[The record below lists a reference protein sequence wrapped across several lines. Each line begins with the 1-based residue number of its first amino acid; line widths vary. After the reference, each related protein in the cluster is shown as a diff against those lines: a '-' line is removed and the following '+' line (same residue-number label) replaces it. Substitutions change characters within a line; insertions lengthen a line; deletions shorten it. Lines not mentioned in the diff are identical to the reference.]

1 MLPVELTEQ
10 IEVAE
15 PASSPSDLHANE
27 DEMLVADAKMG
38 KATAFAKL
46 VERYE
51 QRMFFVALRITRN
64 REDAEDVVQQ
74 SFQKTFVHLKS
85 FVGRSSF
92 STWLTRVAINEALM
106 LIRKSRGSR
115 EVLIDDL
122 KGNEDTAAALDVP
135 DLTPDPEGIYSHRE
149 WGRILS
155 SAMNELPHQTR
166 RAIQLHELDERS
178 TEETARIM
186 GISVG
191 AVKARVFHGRR
202 KLRERMKRYVGPA
215 WVPGR
220 DASRTIENT
229 RRLSQNQVAF
239 NACG

>member
-1 MLPVELTEQ
+1 MPVELADQ

-15 PASSPSDLHANE
+15 LASSPSDLHANE
-27 DEMLVADAKMG
+27 DEMLVADAKIG
-38 KATAFAKL
+38 KATAFTKL

-51 QRMFFVALRITRN
+51 QRVFFVALRITRN

-122 KGNEDTAAALDVP
+122 KGNEDTATALDVP
-135 DLTPDPEGIYSHRE
+135 DLTPDPEGIYAHRE

-155 SAMNELPHQTR
+155 SAMNELPLQTR

-191 AVKARVFHGRR
+191 AVKARLFHGRR
-202 KLRERMKRYVGPA
+202 KLHERLKHFAGSA
-215 WVPGR
+215 WTSGR
-220 DASRTIENT
+220 DASRTIGNT
-229 RRLSQNQVAF
+229 TPFSRDRVGC